1 MPPDRLSSLFL
12 EIEHGLGLGHGELQ
26 LAVAIEEL
34 DFQLLVPIRID
45 AVVAPVALHLG
56 ACQTLCV
63 TILVAQRQGILIL
76 CSGNR
81 PFQTLTFSRY
91 ILRAVDY
98 DFGGYP
104 RSHKEV
110 KVAVVRIAAVKY
122 KYDWVFSR
130 TKGED
135 QLSILHLVSCRA

>member
-12 EIEHGLGLGHGELQ
+12 EIEYGLGLGHGELQ

-45 AVVAPVALHLG
+45 AVVAPAALHPG
-56 ACQTLCV
+56 ACQTLCL

-81 PFQTLTFSRY
+81 PFQTLTTRRQVFRP
-91 ILRAVDY
+91 VDY
-98 DFGGYP
+98 HLGGQP
-104 RSHKEV
+104 RAQKRI
-110 KVAVVRIAAVKY
+110 KVAVIRIAAAKY